1 MSQRI
6 RITFRKGGVL
16 EWVSHLD
23 TMRTW
28 ERTLRRAKLPLAY
41 TQGFSPHPRIALAA
55 PLPVGVEGERELMDA
70 WLDPP
75 LAPAEVRARLE
86 ATLPPGLELVDLDEV
101 AERLP
106 SLQSSLR
113 AARYRITFDA
123 REVEASTLAS
133 RLADFLALESL
144 EWEERRG
151 EKTRTVD
158 LRPGVLEAAVREA
171 PPADDDPAGEP
182 LTVLELRLSLEEGRG
197 VRAASVVDA
206 LDVGAEPL
214 AMMRTELEIDRP
226 QMALAAWRARGR
238 YEE

>member
-1 MSQRI
+1 MTQRI
-6 RITFRKGGVL
+6 RITFGKGGVL
-16 EWVSHLD
+16 QWVSHLD

-55 PLPVGVEGERELMDA
+55 PLPVGFEGERELMDA

-75 LAPAEVRARLE
+75 LAPAEVRAQLD
-86 ATLPPGLELVDLDEV
+86 AVLPPGLELVDVDEV

-113 AARYRITFDA
+113 AARYRIAFDA
-123 REVEASTLAS
+123 RELQPAVLAA
-133 RLADFLALESL
+133 RLAEVLALESL

-158 LRPGVLEAAVREA
+158 LRPGVLEATVREA
-171 PPADDDPAGEP
+171 PAADDDPSGGTV
-182 LTVLELRLSLEEGRG
+182 TVLELRLSLEEGRG

-206 LDVGAEPL
+206 LGVDAEPV
-214 AMMRTELEIDRP
+214 AMVRTELEIDRP
-226 QMALAAWRARGR
+226 QIALAAWRARGR

>member
-1 MSQRI
+1 MAQRI

-16 EWVSHLD
+16 QWVSHLD

-55 PLPVGVEGERELMDA
+55 PLPVGFEGERELMDA

-75 LAPAEVRARLE
+75 LAPAEVRARLQSI
-86 ATLPPGLELVDLDEV
+86 LPPGLELVDVDEV

-113 AARYRITFDA
+113 AARYRIAFDA
-123 REVEASTLAS
+123 REVQPVSLAA
-133 RLADFLALESL
+133 RLADFLALEHL
-144 EWEERRG
+144 EWEEQRG
-151 EKTRTVD
+151 EKRRTVD

-171 PPADDDPAGEP
+171 PPADDDPEGKP
-182 LTVLELRLSLEEGRG
+182 LTVLELRLSLDEGRG

-206 LDVGAEPL
+206 FGVDAEPL
-214 AMMRTELEIDRP
+214 AMVRTELEIDRP
-226 QMALAAWRARGR
+226 QIALAAWRARGR
-238 YEE
+238 HEE